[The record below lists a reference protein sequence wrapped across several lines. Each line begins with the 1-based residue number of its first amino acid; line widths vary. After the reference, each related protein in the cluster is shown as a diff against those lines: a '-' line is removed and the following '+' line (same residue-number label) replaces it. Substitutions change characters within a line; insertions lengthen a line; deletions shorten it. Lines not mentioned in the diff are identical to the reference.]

1 MKRKKTALAVALG
14 VSLGA
19 VGFASSADASR
30 CGAMPDGEVILPG
43 PDESWDNPGEV
54 ISFVVTN
61 LGSEALRAGGPPG
74 QLVKVLC
81 QGAP

>member
-1 MKRKKTALAVALG
+1 MKRKRTALAVALG

-19 VGFASSADASR
+19 VGFASSADASQ

-43 PDESWDNPGEV
+43 PNESWDSPGEV

-61 LGSEALRAGGPPG
+61 FGSEALRAGDPPG
-74 QLVKVLC
+74 QLVKLLC

>member
-61 LGSEALRAGGPPG
+61 LGSEALRAGDPPG